1 MTKRPEV
8 LIATDIVTK
17 IAEGDA
23 AVVHQLQSR
32 REEYEDI
39 VLIRSVLAE
48 GIERANA
55 TVEGMHAIARLI
67 GIARIVNVVQGVDE
81 DNEADR
87 EELPRSFLPFQFFL
101 KYILDPNAENVLST
115 IVLEGSD
122 DPGFSGYETSIGQIV
137 VALRCLQMGD
147 KVNSKAFGLLLK
159 EVCVNTGDE
168 IFQGLDNL
176 YLPEEF
182 IQNTRAEVLGKKG
195 A

>member
-1 MTKRPEV
+1 MTERPEL

-17 IAEGDA
+17 IAEGDT

-39 VLIRSVLAE
+39 VLIRHVLAE

-55 TVEGMHAIARLI
+55 TVKGMHAIAQLI
-67 GIARIVNVVQGVDE
+67 EIARIVNVVQGVDE
-81 DNEADR
+81 DR
-87 EELPRSFLPFQFFL
+87 EELPRGFLPFQFFL
-101 KYILDPNAENVLST
+101 KFILDPNAENVLSS
-115 IVLEGSD
+115 IVLEISD
-122 DPGFSGYETSIGQIV
+122 DPEFSGYETSIGQIV
-137 VALRCLQMGD
+137 VALQCLQMGD

-159 EVCVNTGDE
+159 EICVNTGDE

-182 IQNTRAEVLGKKG
+182 IQNTRAEVLGEKKE
-195 A
+195 

>member
-1 MTKRPEV
+1 MTERPEL

-17 IAEGDA
+17 IAEGDT

-55 TVEGMHAIARLI
+55 TVEGMHAIAQLI
-67 GIARIVNVVQGVDE
+67 EIARIVDVVQGVDE

-87 EELPRSFLPFQFFL
+87 EELPRGFLPFQFFL

-115 IVLEGSD
+115 IILEESGHR
-122 DPGFSGYETSIGQIV
+122 FSGYETSIWQIV
-137 VALRCLQMGD
+137 VALQCLQMGD
-147 KVNSKAFGLLLK
+147 KVNFKSL
-159 EVCVNTGDE
+159 
-168 IFQGLDNL
+168 
-176 YLPEEF
+176 
-182 IQNTRAEVLGKKG
+182 RAPAQRSLCKHWR
-195 A
+195 